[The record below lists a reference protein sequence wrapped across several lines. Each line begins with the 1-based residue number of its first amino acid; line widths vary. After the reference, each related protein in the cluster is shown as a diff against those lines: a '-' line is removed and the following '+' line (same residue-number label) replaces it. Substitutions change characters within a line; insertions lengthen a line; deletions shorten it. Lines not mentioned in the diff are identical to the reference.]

1 MIRRN
6 ASGNRSVVELLA
18 DQEVY
23 MDHRYGYRRMTV
35 NPEVVRSEVIPEKR
49 WGEQRAAST
58 RRLHVD
64 DHLLVN
70 VGVAHHVAELLE
82 GDLAVLVLV
91 GEQDGLVNDLL
102 QLRVLQVVAHHHLE
116 YLQLTPDAI
125 TVLSQTQSKRAWPIT
140 YSNKIVHIAI
150 NHVARPTRR

>member
-1 MIRRN
+1 M
-6 ASGNRSVVELLA
+6 G
-18 DQEVY
+18 
-23 MDHRYGYRRMTV
+23 
-35 NPEVVRSEVIPEKR
+35 
-49 WGEQRAAST
+49 RAAST

-91 GEQDGLVNDLL
+91 GEQDGLVHDLL

-125 TVLSQTQSKRAWPIT
+125 TLLYCRRRNQSVLGP
-140 YSNKIVHIAI
+140 
-150 NHVARPTRR
+150 